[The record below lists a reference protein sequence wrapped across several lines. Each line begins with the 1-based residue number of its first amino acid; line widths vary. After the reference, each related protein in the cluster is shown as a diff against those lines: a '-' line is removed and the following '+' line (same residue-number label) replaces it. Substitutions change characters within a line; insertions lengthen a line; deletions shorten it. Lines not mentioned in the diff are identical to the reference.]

1 MQNMP
6 VVERQHL
13 TDFCQQVLQRFD
25 IDSDSARSTAQVLV
39 SADARGVP
47 SHGVSHLS
55 RHIADIKASLTH
67 PDAKMECLS
76 DLPAMALYNGNFG
89 LGAANSQFAMH
100 KAMQKAKECG
110 VGVVC
115 VKNSCH
121 HGISAYYAMMA
132 MQENM
137 IGLALTNTAALGVP
151 TFGLE
156 ARFGTNPIAF
166 AAPSSSEIPFV
177 LDMSTTV
184 VTRGEIEICHKTSRP
199 ILNGWA
205 IDKYGNSPQSPLE
218 FLDDLLNLEGGL
230 LPLGG
235 EGVSHGGHKG
245 YGLAVMVD
253 ILCAVLSGGKFGIQV
268 RDTQETA
275 ASVSHFFLALDIQAF
290 RPVDQFCR
298 DMDLLLA
305 TLRKTKPQKG
315 VEKVIYAGMLAY
327 ELEQQADKN
336 GVPVLPQV
344 LDELLRIGKELDIPL
359 NYSRPM

>member
-1 MQNMP
+1 MQDVP

-13 TDFCQQVLQRFD
+13 TDFCQQVLQKFD
-25 IDSDSARSTAQVLV
+25 ISRDSARSTAEVLV

-67 PDAKMECLS
+67 ANAQMECLS
-76 DLPAMALYNGNFG
+76 DLPAVALYDAHFG
-89 LGAANSQFAMH
+89 LGAASSQFAMQ
-100 KAMQKAKECG
+100 KAMDKARQCG
-110 VGVVC
+110 VGVIS

-132 MQENM
+132 MQNNM

-166 AAPSSSEIPFV
+166 AAPSSTEIPFV

-184 VTRGEIEICHKTSRP
+184 VTRGAIEICHKTSRP
-199 ILNGWA
+199 ILEGWA
-205 IDKYGNSPQSPLE
+205 VDKDGNSPQSPLE
-218 FLDDLLNLEGGL
+218 FLNDLLNLEGGL

-268 RDTQETA
+268 RDTKETA
-275 ASVSHFFLALDIQAF
+275 ASVSHFFLALNIEAF
-290 RPVDQFCR
+290 RPVNEFCR
-298 DMDLLLA
+298 DMDLLLS
-305 TLRKTKPQKG
+305 TLKKTKPQKG
-315 VEKVIYAGMLAY
+315 VEKVIYAGLQAY
-327 ELEQQADKN
+327 ELEQQANKN

-344 LDELLRIGKELDIPL
+344 LNELLQIGKNLNITL
-359 NYSRPM
+359 NYS